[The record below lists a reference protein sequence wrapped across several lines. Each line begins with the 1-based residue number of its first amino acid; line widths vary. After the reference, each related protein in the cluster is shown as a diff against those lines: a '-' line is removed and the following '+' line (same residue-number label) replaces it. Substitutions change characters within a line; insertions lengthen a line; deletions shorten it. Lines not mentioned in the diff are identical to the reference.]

1 MGGVVGSVRS
11 VHVAASGGIRRSD
24 LVCVVV
30 GGVLPCVPGTLLG
43 GNHLRDGSL
52 GNRRLVAGVCA
63 STEQVGHVFSSV
75 VGAAVE
81 LDVFVLN
88 PFVVHSGGGG
98 SGLQTEIKRLR
109 GRNRRQNRRD
119 LGTCDRNGNGH
130 RLGSGSAVGGGN
142 SGRSCGV
149 CGCGCVRSGGGGG
162 FLGLVSLRFSHTS
175 EGRLDFGVAT
185 LFIALHVC
193 VHVPLKVAQVI
204 NAKLVAQAALLG
216 RLGFGCRLG
225 ALDALDA
232 LGWLERLRVL
242 GAHALDA
249 GGLCRGRLNAL
260 CCAADGGLSG
270 RERTS

>member
-1 MGGVVGSVRS
+1 MVGGVVGSVRS

-185 LFIALHVC
+185 LFIAPMYACMFHSKS
-193 VHVPLKVAQVI
+193 PRSSMP
-204 NAKLVAQAALLG
+204 NLLP
-216 RLGFGCRLG
+216 RLPF
-225 ALDALDA
+225 LDDL
-232 LGWLERLRVL
+232 VL
-242 GAHALDA
+242 GAALA
-249 GGLCRGRLNAL
+249 VLTLL
-260 CCAADGGLSG
+260 TLLTLLVGLSVLEFLG
-270 RERTS
+270 LTLLMLGDCAGAD